1 MTSLLERLQKI
12 QVQKVEELP
21 DLSQD
26 PLEQLNMM
34 KVDFGTKYRGRKF
47 QDVWETDQQW
57 INWFLKHYQDSTK
70 GSHRLMIHYIGLKIE
85 RAELEG
91 SVVTVTEPQP
101 QPSKTSALKGN
112 GKPLNPSWSPKPKVM
127 PAKELRVYLEPEE
140 QSVWDL
146 DEMESEMPIEV
157 PVDVSHLEQRM
168 LHMENA
174 IQTILQAV
182 EQMSMSQGSQSHA
195 GIIEQ

>member
-1 MTSLLERLQKI
+1 MVR
-12 QVQKVEELP
+12 
-21 DLSQD
+21 
-26 PLEQLNMM
+26 
-34 KVDFGTKYRGRKF
+34 
-47 QDVWETDQQW
+47 
-57 INWFLKHYQDSTK
+57 
-70 GSHRLMIHYIGLKIE
+70 YIGLKIE

-112 GKPLNPSWSPKPKVM
+112 GKPLNPNRPPKPKVM
-127 PAKELRVYLEPEE
+127 PANELRVHLEPEG

-146 DEMESEMPIEV
+146 DEMEQEMQIEV

-195 GIIEQ
+195 EIIEQ